1 MDALVAF
8 FSIASFALLIQL
20 WSDIKEMEIDS
31 RRNWFMMG
39 AGLVAAMVLDAWNV
53 YLIGL
58 GIAIVFSVAV
68 AKFEKKK
75 GRVLFADGDREVIRW
90 IIPAVSLG
98 GLWLAA
104 GYFVALG
111 LCLAVQVALK
121 KRYNL
126 GVEMP
131 GLIAISAAYVMVIGF
146 M

>member
-20 WSDIKEMEIDS
+20 WSDIKELEIDS

-68 AKFEKKK
+68 AKMEKKK

-104 GYFVALG
+104 GYFVFLGIALA
-111 LCLAVQVALK
+111 LQVALK

-131 GLIAISAAYVMVIGF
+131 GLIAISAAYVMTIGF